1 MGQCYQDCEET
12 YHAGKHKNKKARVAC
27 KLFLKHTLFIS
38 TLVAQILLAP
48 NQGQVA

>member
-12 YHAGKHKNKKARVAC
+12 YHAGKKARVAC
-27 KLFLKHTLFIS
+27 KHRTKLFLNTLFIS